1 MGDISLRGRGVVKVG
16 DLAKRK
22 KFKKGGLSRRGFL
35 GMVAGAAA
43 APDLIKALKN
53 KKKTVKAAKVSK
65 GIKEVDNSYARRKEL
80 IDKVNNK
87 TATQEEKDLLET
99 WQIMDMDQ

>member
-16 DLAKRK
+16 NLTKRK
-22 KFKKGGLSRRGFL
+22 KFGKGGISRRGFL

-43 APDLIKALKN
+43 APDLIKGLKKE
-53 KKKTVKAAKVSK
+53 KKVKPKTIKNIPKK
-65 GIKEVDNSYARRKEL
+65 GSGLSRQEL

-87 TATQEEKDLLET
+87 TATDLEKEELEMIQE
-99 WQIMDMDQ
+99 MDILP